1 MGYAD
6 ATMLRL
12 VLASVVLGLTWSWLR
27 AEVSRAID
35 AKTTPRK
42 DALLVRG
49 VAFAA
54 SLVWFLFAFG
64 GMFGKLLVWGA
75 VLAIVAFGAWTLFGG
90 GGSAKKDDAPA
101 PGDEPPD
108 AAA

>member
-1 MGYAD
+1 
-6 ATMLRL
+6 MLRL

-27 AEVSRAID
+27 AEFGRAID
-35 AKTTPRK
+35 EKTTVRK

-64 GMFGKLLVWGA
+64 GVFGKLLVWGA
-75 VLAIVAFGAWTLFGG
+75 VLAVVAVGAWMLLGG
-90 GGSAKKDDAPA
+90 GGDKKPPEPA
-101 PGDEPPD
+101 SGGGEPPD
-108 AAA
+108 PAA